1 MENVCHVAS
10 KCHSLEAQNEKMK
23 ETVVNLAVGLIQRQ
37 EEVDMLKMKEKI
49 GNEPGT
55 SEEEQNGDMLEVS
68 ITK

>member
-10 KCHSLEAQNEKMK
+10 KCHSLEDQNEKMK

-37 EEVDMLKMKEKI
+37 EEVDMLKMKETI
-49 GNEPGT
+49 GNESGT
-55 SEEEQNGDMLEVS
+55 SEQNGGMLEVS

>member
-10 KCHSLEAQNEKMK
+10 KYHSLEDQNEKMK

-49 GNEPGT
+49 GNE
-55 SEEEQNGDMLEVS
+55 EEQNGGLLEVS